1 MAHEVCLGQLDQLV
15 CEEGEEY
22 GGLLDLLGHLE
33 NLVLL
38 VVEVCQD
45 QMVHLGQRDKL
56 ETEVKL
62 VR

>member
-1 MAHEVCLGQLDQLV
+1 M
-15 CEEGEEY
+15 
-22 GGLLDLLGHLE
+22 GLLDLLGHLE

-45 QMVHLGQRDKL
+45 QMVHLAQRDKL